1 MKEKI
6 MLNLLKAGLVAL
18 AIGGVGLAG
27 LAPAQAATIVTGG
40 PGYHIGIQTSPG
52 YGYYHH
58 RRHFHHRHPVR
69 ICRTHWRHHHR
80 VRICETIWR

>member
-1 MKEKI
+1 

-18 AIGGVGLAG
+18 AIGGVG

-40 PGYHIGIQTSPG
+40 PGYHIGIQTGPG